1 MRQWRLIY
9 DPPTSG
15 ARNMAVDE
23 AIMGAVA
30 RGEMPPTLRL
40 YDWSPACLSL
50 GYGQKTGD
58 VDFERLA
65 RMGWQAVRRPTGG
78 RAILHTDELTYS
90 IALPEDHPIAAGG
103 IVESYRRISAA
114 LLRALADLGAPVAAD
129 RRDDSPKL
137 TGPVCFEVPSHYEI
151 TFDGRK
157 LLGSAQTRRRG
168 GVLQHGTLPLSGNV
182 SRICDALVYP
192 DEAARAAAKEA
203 VHQRATT
210 LQEALG
216 GQVISWHDAAEAV
229 ARAFAETF
237 KVQLLE
243 TGLTSA
249 ESEAADQLEA
259 TVYASVERRRLA
271 E

>member
-9 DPPTSG
+9 DMPTSG

-23 AIMGAVA
+23 AIMAAVA
-30 RGEMPPTLRL
+30 RGEKLPTLRL

-58 VDFERLA
+58 VDFARLA
-65 RMGWQAVRRPTGG
+65 RMGWEVVRRPTGG

-90 IALPEDHPIAAGG
+90 IALPENHPIANGG

-114 LLRALADLGAPVAAD
+114 LMLGLAKLGAPVAAD
-129 RRDDSPKL
+129 RRDDGPKL

-168 GVLQHGTLPLSGNV
+168 GVLQHGTLPLFGDV
-182 SRICDALVYP
+182 SRICDTLGYP
-192 DEAARAAAKEA
+192 DEAARAAAKAA
-203 VHQRATT
+203 VHQRAAT
-210 LQEALG
+210 LEEALG
-216 GQVISWHDAAEAV
+216 GRVVPWPKAAQAV
-229 ARAFAETF
+229 ALAFAETF
-237 KVQLLE
+237 AVTWVE
-243 TGLTSA
+243 GGLTPEEENAA
-249 ESEAADQLEA
+249 ERLEA
-259 TVYASVERRRLA
+259 TVYSSVERRRLA

>member
-9 DPPTSG
+9 DNPTSG

-30 RGEMPPTLRL
+30 RGERPPTLRL
-40 YDWSPACLSL
+40 YDWTPACLSL
-50 GYGQKTGD
+50 GYGQKTSD
-58 VDFERLA
+58 VDFDRLA
-65 RMGWQAVRRPTGG
+65 RMGWDAVRRPTGG

-90 IALPEDHPIAAGG
+90 ITLPEEHPIANGG
-103 IVESYRRISAA
+103 IVESYRRLSAA
-114 LLRALADLGAPVAAD
+114 LMQALAALGAPVAAD
-129 RRDDSPKL
+129 RRDDGPKL

-168 GVLQHGTLPLSGNV
+168 GVLQHGTLPLRGDV

-192 DEAARAAAKEA
+192 DEPTREAAKTA
-203 VHQRATT
+203 VHERATT
-210 LQEALG
+210 LAEALG
-216 GQVISWHDAAEAV
+216 GRIVAWQDAADAV
-229 ARAFAETF
+229 AQAFAETF
-237 KVQLLE
+237 EIEWLTE
-243 TGLTSA
+243 GLTA
-249 ESEAADQLEA
+249 QEEADADRLEA
-259 TVYASVERRRLA
+259 TVYASLERRRVA